1 MKYTYEKLR
10 SAYPHAKICYCSPVQ
25 GAETVRPY
33 SSIKAKGIV
42 IKEICMRLSDV
53 TFINTFLC
61 GICGCYELKKPKR
74 QRLD

>member
-1 MKYTYEKLR
+1 M
-10 SAYPHAKICYCSPVQ
+10 
-25 GAETVRPY
+25 RPY

-61 GICGCYELKKPKR
+61 GICGCYELKNQNGR
-74 QRLD
+74 DLIDRLHPNISGAKKIAEYNAKEILKLFK